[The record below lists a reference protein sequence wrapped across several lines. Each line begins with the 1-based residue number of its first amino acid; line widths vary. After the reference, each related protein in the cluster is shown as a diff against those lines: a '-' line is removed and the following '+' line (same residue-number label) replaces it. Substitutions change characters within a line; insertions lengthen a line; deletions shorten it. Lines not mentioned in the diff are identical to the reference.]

1 MFALE
6 SKKKYIMKIY
16 LVTLNVPG
24 KAPEHFVCDDNTLS
38 QVVSEHI
45 SEGVL
50 LVSEIK
56 NCLTSK

>member
-1 MFALE
+1 
-6 SKKKYIMKIY
+6 MKIY

-24 KAPEHFVCDDNTLS
+24 KAPEHFVCDGNTLS
-38 QVVSEHI
+38 QVVSEYI

-56 NCLTSK
+56 NCLTSE

>member
-1 MFALE
+1 
-6 SKKKYIMKIY
+6 MKIY

-50 LVSEIK
+50 LVSETK
-56 NCLTSK
+56 DCLTSK